1 MMLIEFK
8 RPQLEDK
15 EVLSE
20 YFWNYPSRSCDR
32 TFVNGFLWSRFY
44 NGGFAVIEDT
54 LVFEDELNGQYSY
67 SYPAGTP
74 ENIKKAILCLEELC
88 REKGIPLALHAVT
101 PDQFAQLEQLFPGKF
116 QIEYN
121 RDWADYVYESEKL
134 ATLSGKK
141 LHSKRNHVNRF
152 MATHDNWTY
161 EKLTK
166 ENVEECFQMALL
178 WRKENGC
185 DDDEDKNEEMCVTL
199 NSLRLFEELGVVGG
213 ILRVDGRIVAFTMG
227 EPICEDTFVVHI
239 EKAFADVDGA
249 YTVINQQFVQHE
261 CLNYKYVNREEDTGA
276 EGLRKAKLSYKP
288 AFLVEKGMVTCVEQE
303 KEQ

>member
-1 MMLIEFK
+1 MLIEFK
-8 RPQLEDK
+8 RPQLEDR
-15 EVLSE
+15 EVISE

-32 TFVNGFLWSRFY
+32 TFVNGFLWSRFYNGGFAVIEDTLVFEDELNGWSRFY

-74 ENIKKAILCLEELC
+74 ENIKKAILCLEEQCREKGIPLALHAVTPDQFAQLEQLFPGKFQIEYNRDWADYVYESEKQC

-185 DDDEDKNEEMCVTL
+185 DDEMRTKMKKC
-199 NSLRLFEELGVVGG
+199 
-213 ILRVDGRIVAFTMG
+213 A
-227 EPICEDTFVVHI
+227 
-239 EKAFADVDGA
+239 
-249 YTVINQQFVQHE
+249 
-261 CLNYKYVNREEDTGA
+261 
-276 EGLRKAKLSYKP
+276 
-288 AFLVEKGMVTCVEQE
+288 
-303 KEQ
+303 

>member
-1 MMLIEFK
+1 MLIEFK
-8 RPQLEDK
+8 RPQLEDR
-15 EVLSE
+15 EVISE

-74 ENIKKAILCLEELC
+74 ENIKKAILCLEEHC

>member
-1 MMLIEFK
+1 MEEIIFR
-8 RPQLEDK
+8 RPALEDQ
-15 EVLSE
+15 ELIRS
-20 YFWNYPSRSCDR
+20 YFGKAPSRSCER
-32 TFVNGFLWSRFY
+32 TFVDVFLWARHY
-44 NGGFAVIEDT
+44 QVTFAIIEDT
-54 LVFEDELNGQYSY
+54 LVFRDGGEEPGF
-67 SYPAGTP
+67 SYPAG
-74 ENIKKAILCLEELC
+74 EAARVKKALEFLMKYSEQQGYPFKLYN
-88 REKGIPLALHAVT
+88 VT
-101 PDQFAQLEQLFPGKF
+101 AENFAQIEEWFPGEF
-116 QIEYN
+116 ELEYD
-121 RDWADYVYESEKL
+121 RDQADYVYESEKL

-261 CLNYKYVNREEDTGA
+261 CLDYKYVNREEDTGA

-288 AFLVEKGMVTCVEQE
+288 VFLVEKGMVTCVE
-303 KEQ
+303 KEEQ